1 MLTPREIIA
10 QAWTITTTEP
20 SLKRWG
26 FAGSALRLLL
36 DIKLV
41 SYQFYFFLAYMSGK
55 QAGLLKD
62 GMWLYEKAPLP
73 IFWTV
78 VITFALLVI
87 AEVFLPIFFDGAI
100 IGLTAKSHNKE
111 PVNGGFILG
120 MYNFFPIFAVHQIFV
135 FSGINLLITVISI
148 LLRYGSG
155 LTGFMIV
162 IATILWLF
170 SSIMSFL
177 SSFAEP
183 AIVLKKASVFE
194 SIAQSLKLT
203 FSYPGHIIFL
213 ILLLLI
219 ISFRIIVNIAILIL
233 IPCLVIGLS
242 IVLTYFLTPA
252 ISYSIAGVV
261 ALILTLISAYFFMY
275 LHVFKQAVWTIMY
288 MELTKEKELDKIG

>member
-10 QAWTITTTEP
+10 QAWTVTTTEP

-41 SYQFYFFLAYMSGK
+41 GYQIYFFYAYM
-55 QAGLLKD
+55 AGETVGLFDD
-62 GMWLYEKAPLP
+62 GIWLYANAPLP
-73 IFWTV
+73 VFWTV
-78 VITFALLVI
+78 LITFGLLVI
-87 AEVFLPIFFDGAI
+87 SELFVPIFCDGAI
-100 IGLTAKSHNKE
+100 IGLTAKSHSKE
-111 PVNGGFILG
+111 RVSGGFILG
-120 MYNFFPIFAVHQIFV
+120 MYNFFPIFAVHELFI
-135 FSGINLLITVISI
+135 FSGVNLLITAISL

-155 LTGFMIV
+155 LQGFLIT

-177 SSFAEP
+177 ASFAEP
-183 AIVLKKASVFE
+183 AIVVRKVGVFDA
-194 SIAQSLKLT
+194 IGQSTKLV

-219 ISFRIIVNIAILIL
+219 ITFRIFVNLVILIL
-233 IPCLVIGLS
+233 IPTLVIGLG
-242 IVLTYFLTPA
+242 IVLTYILTPV
-252 ISYSIAGVV
+252 ISYSIAGII
-261 ALILTLISAYFFMY
+261 ALILTLVAAYFFMY

>member
-10 QAWTITTTEP
+10 QAWTVTTTEP

-41 SYQFYFFLAYMSGK
+41 GYQFYFAYAYMAGK
-55 QAGLLKD
+55 EVGLFDD
-62 GMWLYEKAPLP
+62 GIWLYENAPLSV
-73 IFWTV
+73 FWIILIAFAVLV
-78 VITFALLVI
+78 VTEL
-87 AEVFLPIFFDGAI
+87 FLPIFCDGAI

-111 PVNGGFILG
+111 RVSGGFILG

-135 FSGINLLITVISI
+135 FSGINLLVTAISI

-170 SSIMSFL
+170 SSILSFL
-177 SSFAEP
+177 ASFAEP
-183 AIVLKKASVFE
+183 AIVINKIGVFE
-194 SIAQSLKLT
+194 AIGHSVKLT

-219 ISFRIIVNIAILIL
+219 ISFRIAVNIAILIL
-233 IPCLVIGLS
+233 IPGLVIGLG
-242 IVLTYFLTPA
+242 IVLTYVLTPT
-252 ISYSIAGVV
+252 ISYTIAGAI
-261 ALILTLISAYFFMY
+261 ALALTLVAAYFFMY

-288 MELTKEKELDKIG
+288 MELTKEKDLDKIG